1 MPIDLSAVG
10 KFVAFGYTFTT
21 HIDDPDRDPAF
32 WIQPASSLVPGDDPV
47 VLPAGIDAVHV
58 GVEPTLVLSDHLWCA
73 TRREVAEAV
82 AGLTVSID
90 VSAPDAIPVPEAPP
104 TGIDLVPP
112 DQIYKFAPSFRPV
125 RSTLTDVDVAAL
137 ADRQVETT
145 VDGTSMAIGAT
156 DDLRFDPLA
165 LVAEVSR
172 YVPLEPNDMI
182 ALGEGDSPIVE
193 GPCSVTGR
201 IEGVGALTTRI
212 QHA

>member
-21 HIDDPDRDPAF
+21 HIENPDRDPAF
-32 WIQPASSLVPGDDPV
+32 WVQPASSLVPEDDPV
-47 VLPAGIDAVHV
+47 VLPAGIEAVHV

-82 AGLTVSID
+82 AGLTISID
-90 VSAPDAIPVPEAPP
+90 VSAPDAVPARDAAS

-112 DQIYKFAPSFRPV
+112 DQVYKFVPSFRPV
-125 RSTLTDVDVAAL
+125 RSTLTNIEMAAL
-137 ADRQVETT
+137 TDRQVETM
-145 VDGTSMAIGAT
+145 VDGTSAAVGST

-193 GPCSVTGR
+193 GPCSVAGR